1 LAVAKTKA
9 SAKSDTKLIAQNR
22 KARHNYE
29 IEETVEAGIVLVGT
43 EVKSCRDGRVNM
55 AEAYATIDPQGEAW
69 LLQCHISPYSHGNRN
84 NHEPVRPR
92 KLLLKANEIERLAV
106 NVNQGGRTLVPL
118 RMYFKHGLVK
128 VELAVGRGKKLYDKR
143 QSEARR
149 DAERSMQRELGRR
162 R

>member
-1 LAVAKTKA
+1 VAKTKP

-55 AEAYATIDPQGEAW
+55 SEAYATIDSYGEAW

-92 KLLLKANEIERLAV
+92 KLLLKANEIERLAIT
-106 NVNQGGRTLVPL
+106 VNQGGRTLVPL